1 MEREHFG
8 GIPSRTAGADW
19 RNTTETETTR
29 PRREMKDIKLHHAEI
44 ERLFAERAPVIVEVT
59 SSATLGSSDW
69 YLLEAA
75 AAFWGIVA
83 NSKPG
88 TEFYLLSVYSL
99 GQVRADYGGIKG
111 E

>member
-1 MEREHFG
+1 VKRENFG
-8 GIPSRTAGADW
+8 GVLSARPNADK
-19 RNTTETETTR
+19 RNTKEIETTR
-29 PRREMKDIKLHHAEI
+29 PRQAMKDIKLYHADI
-44 ERLFAERAPVIVEVT
+44 ERLFAERAPVIVEVA

-88 TEFYLLSVYSL
+88 TEFYLLSVHSL
-99 GQVRADYGGIKG
+99 GQVRAEFGGTKG